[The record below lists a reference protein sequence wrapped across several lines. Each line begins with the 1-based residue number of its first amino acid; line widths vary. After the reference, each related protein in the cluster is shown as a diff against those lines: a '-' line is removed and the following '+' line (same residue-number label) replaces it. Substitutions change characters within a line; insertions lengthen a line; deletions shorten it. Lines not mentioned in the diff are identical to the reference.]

1 MSTLLI
7 YGAMWCWVGIDKD
20 TTTFDLADAPIFRNV
35 ALLTLGIGGLCSII
49 FHFLVKPGLHVD
61 ERKPNKGNEVN
72 LTDGNED
79 VERDAEAVSS
89 DQREGTQ
96 EKSTA
101 ENESLLNNEIDEPMS
116 IFNWLCEPQLYQIG
130 GLYVFARLFVNMS
143 QAYMALYLNTT
154 LELPATYVAIIPM
167 IMYISGIFAAIV
179 AKPTSR
185 YFGIKIT
192 CGIYSILGIFAC
204 LWIHW
209 GKV

>member
-1 MSTLLI
+1 
-7 YGAMWCWVGIDKD
+7 MWCWVGIDKD
-20 TTTFDLADAPIFRNV
+20 TTTFDLGDAPIFRNV
-35 ALLTLGIGGLCSII
+35 ALLTLGVGGLCSMI

-61 ERKPNKGNEVN
+61 ERKPSEGNVLN
-72 LTDGNED
+72 VTDGNED
-79 VERDAEAVSS
+79 VEGDSEAISS

-96 EKSTA
+96 EKISVG
-101 ENESLLNNEIDEPMS
+101 NETLLSSDIHEPMT
-116 IFNWLCEPQLYQIG
+116 ILNWLCEPQFYQIG

-204 LWIHW
+204 VWIHW

>member
-1 MSTLLI
+1 
-7 YGAMWCWVGIDKD
+7 MWCWVGIDKD
-20 TTTFDLADAPIFRNV
+20 NTTFGPSDAPIFRNV
-35 ALLTLGIGGLCSII
+35 ALLTLGVGGLCSLI
-49 FHFLVKPGLHVD
+49 FHFLVKLGSNVD
-61 ERKPNKGNEVN
+61 EKKPHSGNVVSV
-72 LTDGNED
+72 TDKNED
-79 VERDAEAVSS
+79 VRKDAETALSNQQV
-89 DQREGTQ
+89 GAQ
-96 EKSTA
+96 EEICS
-101 ENESLLNNEIDEPMS
+101 ENDSPLCSENTKIQEPMS
-116 IFNWLCEPQLYQIG
+116 ILSWLCEPQLYQIG
-130 GLYVFARLFVNMS
+130 ALYVFSRLFVNMS

-209 GKV
+209 GKIKWT